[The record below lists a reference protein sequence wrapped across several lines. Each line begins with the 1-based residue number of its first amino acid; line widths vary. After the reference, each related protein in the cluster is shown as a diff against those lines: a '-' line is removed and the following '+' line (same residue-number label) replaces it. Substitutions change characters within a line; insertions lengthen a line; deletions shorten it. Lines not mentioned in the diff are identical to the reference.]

1 MRGAVPAFDRESN
14 EGGEPNEMNRDQKQN
29 VVAETKDLLSR
40 AQVVMLADFTG
51 LDVAALTE
59 LRRRCR
65 AEGVVFKV
73 AKNTLIK
80 RAAEG
85 TDAARL
91 DERLTGPNA
100 LVLGFDDV
108 VAPAKVIT
116 AFAKDNPKLDVR
128 AGVLGGRTLTAED
141 IVALAK
147 LPGREELLAKLLGT
161 MNAVPQQMVQV
172 LAAVIR
178 RFLGTLKAVE
188 DQKTAA

>member
-1 MRGAVPAFDRESN
+1 
-14 EGGEPNEMNRDQKQN
+14 MNRDQKQN
-29 VVAETKDLLSR
+29 VVAETNDLLSK

-51 LDVAALTE
+51 LDVAAVTE

-80 RAAEG
+80 RAAQG

-91 DERLTGPNA
+91 EDLLAGPNA
-100 LVLGFDDV
+100 LVLGFDDP
-108 VAPAKVIT
+108 VAPAKVVS
-116 AFAKDNPKLDVR
+116 AFAKDNPKLEIR
-128 AGVLGGRTLTAED
+128 AGVLGDRRLTTED
-141 IVALAK
+141 ILALAK
-147 LPGREELLAKLLGT
+147 LPGRPELLAKMLGT

-178 RFLGTLKAVE
+178 QFLGTLKAVE
-188 DQKTAA
+188 DQKAAA